1 MIMLLTLSTTIHA
14 SDLSTLTEEQEQVK
28 EDISGVTDKI
38 NKFESEIED
47 IQAEIDEND
56 SKIEELE
63 AKQDDNEKSIEGSK
77 DEIGQSLVMMQ
88 KLDNSN
94 TLATYFYDENSLENN
109 YFLKVEN
116 INTLFDSLS
125 ENMAVFIQEI
135 EVIQGEIDDIND
147 LKKDNKKKIEKL
159 ETKVADQQEL
169 EDNLKAQLAEVEE
182 EIGEISTTSTSGS
195 VSGSKESIMAAA
207 GISSS
212 DYTYVDYIITKES
225 GWNATAANPV
235 SSAYGLCQSLPGSK
249 MASAGSDWQTNA
261 VTQLKWCDS
270 YATGRYGSWGSAY
283 NFWIT
288 NNWW

>member
-125 ENMAVFIQEI
+125 KDMAVFIQEI

-225 GWNATAANPV
+225 GWNATASNPV